1 MQNFLQFLVLILITS
16 SFTFSNLYS
25 QSYDNHLN
33 GYVKDASN
41 GETIIGAT
49 VFLTGSK
56 KGSYTNK
63 AGFYSIS
70 NIPPGKYTLK
80 VSSIGFETYESEIEI
95 KANVNKRFN
104 IELNSANVR
113 TQEVFVEA
121 EREIEKRQISVSKVE
136 VPLEQIKQ
144 IRIGGESDVFRA
156 IQMLPGV
163 LTSSQISSGL
173 YIRGGSPDQ
182 NLVLLDGS
190 TVYNPSHLFG
200 FISSF
205 NSDAIKDVD
214 LIKGGYPAE
223 FGSRMSS
230 VINITQKDGNRK
242 EFEGLANIGVISS
255 KLAIEGPILNGSWF
269 LSGRRTYFDLIKGIL
284 PADDENPLPDF
295 GFYDLNGKITQ
306 DLGPNDKLS
315 LSGFLSDDDF
325 SVSNTGLDL
334 IFNLGNQAGSAKWT
348 HIFNGSLF
356 TNLNLTAS
364 RYQNG
369 FEQDLSGFN
378 IKIQNSIRDYSA
390 KADVEWFASEL
401 LTLKSGLEIT
411 NFRFQYEQN
420 FTGND
425 TASTDANEGGL
436 LNLTVNDWTYS
447 SFAQANYQFTPL
459 LSAQLGMR
467 ANYWD
472 LSDNFTLDPRVA
484 LRYQLFDNFTIKA
497 SWGIFHQ
504 YLRLASDENI
514 ALFDTWLPTDKTVDP
529 SQAIHYIL
537 SFETRPMKDYEL
549 NFDIYYKA
557 LQNISEVK
565 RNNLE
570 GTNVADVFFSGNGE
584 AYGGEIFLQKRV
596 GAFTGWIGYA
606 LGWVSA
612 EFDSIN
618 AGASFRPKY
627 DRRHDFKV
635 VGQYQI
641 NDKWILGATFMFQ
654 SGQSY
659 TGATSR
665 YQITMPEQNYG
676 VGIVFPSQR
685 YGLRMP
691 PSHQL
696 NLNAVYNTTFFGLDS
711 KLIIDIYNVYSR
723 RDILLRFYDTS
734 KTETSLEEV
743 LLLPIIPTV
752 SFEVKF

>member
-1 MQNFLQFLVLILITS
+1 MKTLFCLL
-16 SFTFSNLYS
+16 FTFLTVLLSLNYQAFS
-25 QSYDNHLN
+25 QDYNNNLN
-33 GYVKDASN
+33 GFVKDASN

-49 VFLTGSK
+49 VFIVGTV

-63 AGFYSIS
+63 AGFYSIAGLK
-70 NIPPGKYTLK
+70 PGKYQIRVT
-80 VSSIGFETYESEIEI
+80 SIGFSALEKEFEI
-95 KANVNKRFN
+95 KQNERKRLNF
-104 IELNSANVR
+104 ELNAASVQ
-113 TQEVFVEA
+113 TQEVYVEA
-121 EREIEKRQISVSKVE
+121 TKEIEKRQITVSKVD
-136 VPLEQIKQ
+136 VPIEQIKQ

-205 NSDAIKDVD
+205 NSDAIKDVE

-242 EFEGLANIGVISS
+242 EFEGLANIGAISS
-255 KLAIEGPILNGSWF
+255 KLALEGPLLKGSWF

-284 PADDENPLPDF
+284 PTDEQNPLPDF
-295 GFYDLNGKITQ
+295 GFYDLNGKLSQDITQ
-306 DLGPNDKLS
+306 NDKLTI
-315 LSGFLSDDDF
+315 SGFLSHDNF
-325 SVSNTGLDL
+325 SVNNTGFGID
-334 IFNLGNQAGSAKWT
+334 FYLGNKAGSAKWT
-348 HIFNGSLF
+348 HIFSGNLF
-356 TNLNLTAS
+356 TNLNFTAS
-364 RYQNG
+364 QYENG
-369 FEQDLSGFN
+369 FEQDLSGFI
-378 IKIQNSIRDYSA
+378 IKIDNSINDYSL
-390 KADVEWFASEL
+390 KGNLEWFASES
-401 LTLKSGLEIT
+401 LTFKSGIEMT
-411 NFRFQYEQN
+411 NYKFSYNQN

-425 TASTDANEGGL
+425 TSATNTADGGL
-436 LNLTVNDWTYS
+436 FYLTVHDWTYS
-447 SFAQANYQFTPL
+447 GFAQTNYQFSPL
-459 LSAQLGMR
+459 FSGQFGIR

-472 LSDNFTLDPRVA
+472 LSDNLTFDPRIAV
-484 LRYQLFDNFTIKA
+484 RYQMFDNLAIKA

-514 ALFDTWLPTDKTVDP
+514 ALFDTWLPTDNTVEP

-537 SFETRPMKDYEL
+537 SFESQPTKDYKL
-549 NFDIYYKA
+549 NFDLYYKT
-557 LQNISEVK
+557 LQNISEVN
-565 RNNLE
+565 RTNLD
-570 GTNVADVFFSGNGE
+570 GSTVGDVFYSGKGE
-584 AYGGEIFLQKRV
+584 AYGAEIFLQKRI

-606 LGWVSA
+606 LGWVNA

-635 VGQYQI
+635 VSQYQL
-641 NDKWILGATFMFQ
+641 NDKWVLGATFMFQ

-665 YQITMPEQNYG
+665 YQLSLPDQNYG
-676 VGIVFPSQR
+676 VGKVFPSQR
-685 YGLRMP
+685 YGLRLP

-696 NLNAVYNTTFFGLDS
+696 NLNATYHTTFFGLDS

-723 RDILLRFYDTS
+723 RDILMRFYNTS
-734 KTETSLEEV
+734 TTETSVEEI
-743 LLLPIIPTV
+743 LLLPIIPTI
-752 SFEVKF
+752 SFEIKF